1 MTVIITI
8 HFLHTHLSSAGAF
21 VFMASIV
28 LLTDCASCT
37 FRPGWPA
44 KQIAL
49 NSQNAQIAKKKLRM
63 AQSIENIRISSWI
76 VHNSMTGV
84 PLYQL
89 TSYSMETCLSVWKYS
104 VVDNSIITLAP
115 ETCLTAQGVL
125 SIQWQ
130 RHLEVAWPQSSPWQ
144 AAPNASEFR
153 VRSIKASKRSEV
165 PLTLMDLME
174 DRKSL
179 DLSRSFEL

>member
-8 HFLHTHLSSAGAF
+8 HFLCTHLSSAGAF
-21 VFMASIV
+21 VFVASIV

-44 KQIAL
+44 KQKVK
-49 NSQNAQIAKKKLRM
+49 QNAQIAQN
-63 AQSIENIRISSWI
+63 AQNGTKYRKYSNIINIIFMDCSQFDDRCSWI
-76 VHNSMTGV
+76 
-84 PLYQL
+84 YQL

-104 VVDNSIITLAP
+104 AVDNSIITLAP

-153 VRSIKASKRSEV
+153 VRSIKAFRGSAD
-165 PLTLMDLME
+165 TNGLME

-179 DLSRSFEL
+179 DLSRSFEF

>member
-49 NSQNAQIAKKKLRM
+49 NSQNAQIAKK
-63 AQSIENIRISSWI
+63 AQNGTKYR
-76 VHNSMTGV
+76 
-84 PLYQL
+84 
-89 TSYSMETCLSVWKYS
+89 KYS
-104 VVDNSIITLAP
+104 NIFMDCSQFDDRCSFIPTHIVFNGNVFKCLEIFCSRQFDHHIGPRNMSDRSRCAEHPVTKTPWGCLAP
-115 ETCLTAQGVL
+115 EQPMAG
-125 SIQWQ
+125 SSQ
-130 RHLEVAWPQSSPWQ
+130 RLRIQSS
-144 AAPNASEFR
+144 
-153 VRSIKASKRSEV
+153 
-165 PLTLMDLME
+165 
-174 DRKSL
+174 
-179 DLSRSFEL
+179 